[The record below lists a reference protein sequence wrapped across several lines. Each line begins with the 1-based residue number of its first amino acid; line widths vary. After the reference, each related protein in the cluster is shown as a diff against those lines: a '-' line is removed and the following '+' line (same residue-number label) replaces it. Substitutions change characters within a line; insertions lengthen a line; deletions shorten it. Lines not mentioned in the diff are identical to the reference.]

1 MFTQEATVLQDPPRG
16 SLDGRRR
23 TVGPVRSRAVKAR
36 DPYHLA
42 VTALA
47 DFAGEGR
54 FGWGRPLV
62 ATTLADELGLSP
74 TPVRE
79 ALARLAGEGVLEHR
93 PGRGYF
99 ALSPTASD
107 IVELYE
113 MHRRLAGWAIDLIPA
128 GAKRVPIAAPPG
140 LPVEALFASLAA
152 TAGHEVLNR
161 AYRRTAFQLRPIR
174 RVEHD
179 LDPAVDDQIVRHEQ
193 LLISGDF
200 VALRQPIEIYHR
212 ARIEAAPRVFSV
224 LRRSGESID
233 RI

>member
-1 MFTQEATVLQDPPRG
+1 M
-16 SLDGRRR
+16 
-23 TVGPVRSRAVKAR
+23 KAR

-62 ATTLADELGLSP
+62 VTSLAVELGLSP

-99 ALSPTASD
+99 APSPTASD

-113 MHRRLAGWAIDLIPA
+113 MHRRLVGWAIDLIPPGARRAPIVAPSALPGEAVFA
-128 GAKRVPIAAPPG
+128 GLVAM
-140 LPVEALFASLAA
+140 
-152 TAGHEVLNR
+152 AGHEVLNR

-174 RVEHD
+174 RVERD
-179 LDPAVDDQIVRHEQ
+179 LDPAVDAQMGRHEQ
-193 LLISGDF
+193 LLIRRDL
-200 VALRQPIEIYHR
+200 VALRQAIEVYHNER
-212 ARIEAAPRVFSV
+212 MEAAQRVFAV